1 MSSIFSSS
9 WMKNGPWPAPSVLVT
24 TLHASV
30 FGVDEEESCT
40 GTAVH
45 GGELSVPVLAMP
57 PAPAAPG
64 APPAGAP
71 AAPGAPPA
79 GEPAIPGAPAPG
91 APARLLP
98 APAAP
103 GFPLPAAPPGVP
115 PSVEPHAV
123 TAASAPSPSSICR
136 RLTAFA
142 SAVSTFDSRLLAIL
156 SDSFNARSLR
166 LGNDSPLRARLY
178 TRTRHC
184 GCHSSDPPGNISKL
198 GRSAAIR
205 TRQAISRSATGHQRQ
220 SFLTRNGLIEDQLAW
235 RSLPVGLRRSSR

>member
-45 GGELSVPVLAMP
+45 GGELSVPVLPMP

-79 GEPAIPGAPAPG
+79 GAPAVPGAPAPGAPAVPGAPAPVAPAPG

-103 GFPLPAAPPGVP
+103 GFPLPAAPPG
-115 PSVEPHAV
+115 SLTLVEPHAV

-136 RLTAFA
+136 RLTACA
-142 SAVSTFDSRLLAIL
+142 GVVLTFDSCFRDI
-156 SDSFNARSLR
+156 
-166 LGNDSPLRARLY
+166 DSPA
-178 TRTRHC
+178 
-184 GCHSSDPPGNISKL
+184 SI
-198 GRSAAIR
+198 
-205 TRQAISRSATGHQRQ
+205 
-220 SFLTRNGLIEDQLAW
+220 LAH
-235 RSLPVGLRRSSR
+235 

>member
-71 AAPGAPPA
+71 AVPGAPAPA
-79 GEPAIPGAPAPG
+79 PAGAPAVPGAPAPALGEPAIPGAPAPG
-91 APARLLP
+91 APAR
-98 APAAP
+98 
-103 GFPLPAAPPGVP
+103 
-115 PSVEPHAV
+115 
-123 TAASAPSPSSICR
+123 
-136 RLTAFA
+136 
-142 SAVSTFDSRLLAIL
+142 
-156 SDSFNARSLR
+156 
-166 LGNDSPLRARLY
+166 
-178 TRTRHC
+178 
-184 GCHSSDPPGNISKL
+184 
-198 GRSAAIR
+198 
-205 TRQAISRSATGHQRQ
+205 
-220 SFLTRNGLIEDQLAW
+220 
-235 RSLPVGLRRSSR
+235 

>member
-30 FGVDEEESCT
+30 FGVDVEESCT

-79 GEPAIPGAPAPG
+79 GAPAVPGAPAPAPAGAPAVPGAPAPALGEPAIPGAPAPG

-184 GCHSSDPPGNISKL
+184 GCHSSDPPGNI
-198 GRSAAIR
+198 
-205 TRQAISRSATGHQRQ
+205 
-220 SFLTRNGLIEDQLAW
+220 
-235 RSLPVGLRRSSR
+235 